1 MNYTKQLDLRRRFD
15 EREKKKH
22 QVRTDSGN
30 EGRRMGRL
38 LYVAVWRQG
47 GQVIQQEGWKLE

>member
-30 EGRRMGRL
+30 AGDGWEGCYMLPYEGK
-38 LYVAVWRQG
+38 G

>member
-22 QVRTDSGN
+22 QVRIN
-30 EGRRMGRL
+30 IIIMGSAMMMAR
-38 LYVAVWRQG
+38 
-47 GQVIQQEGWKLE
+47 E

>member
-22 QVRTDSGN
+22 QVRDNIGKWD
-30 EGRRMGRL
+30 GRSWFCGDYRCF
-38 LYVAVWRQG
+38 
-47 GQVIQQEGWKLE
+47 